1 MANAAVVP
9 MLDGGVLVASPNT
22 ARREKVRRSLHDQSW
37 PVQEVSGGADAL
49 AKLENGD
56 WQLLFLDRRLPDLD
70 AEEVIQIIKARFP
83 GIQVVML
90 DSDGGPIP
98 QFSALATGHLRSW
111 RERQIPEPNED
122 ESAGPHLLGK
132 AEAASA
138 EVPPLPGMIGNSEQ
152 MQRLY
157 RLARLVA
164 PRNATVLI
172 LGATGTGKEL
182 VARALHQ
189 LSSRSGAAFVVVNC
203 AAIPETLL
211 ESELFGFSRGAFTGA
226 VQAYAGRIHAAQ
238 GGTLFLD
245 EIGEMPL
252 SLQAKLLRFLEQKEV
267 QRLGSSDPIRVDA
280 RVVAATN
287 AALERQVEAGRFR
300 QDLYYRLSAFP
311 LELPA
316 LAERRQDILALAQH
330 FLKLAGSDFKTGSL
344 ALSQEAI
351 RKLEAHCWPGNVRE
365 LQQVMERAAILAEGA
380 DTIRGQHLH
389 FSPMPRTQLTQEKS
403 AERRAP

>member
-1 MANAAVVP
+1 
-9 MLDGGVLVASPNT
+9 
-22 ARREKVRRSLHDQSW
+22 
-37 PVQEVSGGADAL
+37 VQEVSGGADAL
-49 AKLENGD
+49 VKLESGD

-83 GIQVVML
+83 GIEVVML
-90 DSDGGPIP
+90 DSDGGAIP
-98 QFSALATGHLRSW
+98 QFSARGTAHFHAWLKPRASELTPG
-111 RERQIPEPNED
+111 
-122 ESAGPHLLGK
+122 ESAGPHLLAK
-132 AEAASA
+132 PEPSSA
-138 EVPPLPGMIGNSEQ
+138 EISPLPGMVGSSKR

-157 RLARLVA
+157 QLTRLVA
-164 PRNATVLI
+164 PRSTTVLI

-182 VARALHQ
+182 VARAVHQ

-226 VQAYAGRIHAAQ
+226 VQSYSGRIHAAQ

-267 QRLGSSDPIRVDA
+267 QRLGSSDPIRVDV

-287 AALERQVEAGRFR
+287 VALERQVEEGRFR
-300 QDLYYRLSAFP
+300 KDLYYRLSAFP

-316 LAERRQDILALAQH
+316 LSERREDILPLAKH
-330 FLKLAGSDFKTGSL
+330 FLRLTGS
-344 ALSQEAI
+344 AGRAISPGLSEEAV
-351 RKLEAHCWPGNVRE
+351 RRLEMHSWPGNVRE
-365 LQQVMERAAILAEGA
+365 LQQVMERAAILADGT
-380 DTIRGQHLH
+380 DQIRGQHLY
-389 FSPMPRTQLTQEKS
+389 FSPTPRTRPIEEKS
-403 AERRAP
+403 AGRRPI